1 MINIQHI
8 DDNECFKW
16 SIVRIV
22 NPANHQPARS
32 KKFDFKDIRIWV
44 KIRDIDKTEE
54 KNSISI
60 SVFGYEN
67 IEKQPI
73 YASKQCCEEKHV
85 DVLSTGEEGKGHYVL
100 IKHFNTSMYDHTSHH
115 VKNIFVIIFY
125 RLYLVQKK
133 Y

>member
-22 NPANHQPARS
+22 DPANHQPARS
-32 KKFDFKDIRIWV
+32 KKLDFKDIRIRV
-44 KIRDIDKTEE
+44 KIRDIHKIEE

-67 IEKQPI
+67 IEK
-73 YASKQCCEEKHV
+73 
-85 DVLSTGEEGKGHYVL
+85 
-100 IKHFNTSMYDHTSHH
+100 
-115 VKNIFVIIFY
+115 
-125 RLYLVQKK
+125 
-133 Y
+133 